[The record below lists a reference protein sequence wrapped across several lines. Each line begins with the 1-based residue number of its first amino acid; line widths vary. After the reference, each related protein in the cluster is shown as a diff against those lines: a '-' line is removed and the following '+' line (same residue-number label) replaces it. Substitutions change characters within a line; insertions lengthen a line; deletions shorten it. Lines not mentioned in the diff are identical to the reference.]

1 MIKEF
6 GCIGRK
12 LGHSFSKEIHN
23 ALADYKY
30 ELLELEPDELSGF
43 FGSKDFKGINVTVP
57 YKEAVIPYL
66 DTIDSSAKAIGAVNT
81 IVKDANGKLNG
92 YNTDFYGMEKLI
104 SHAKI
109 EIRGKKVVILGTG
122 GTAKTARAVSN
133 HLGAKEILT
142 VSRTP
147 RESEIS
153 YAELY
158 EKHADTEIIINTT
171 PVGMYPDSYK
181 SPIDIEAF
189 GALSGVIDAVY
200 NPLRTVLVRG
210 AMERG
215 IPAEGG
221 LYMLVAQAVRA
232 SEIFLGK
239 SYPEGVTDEVFN
251 KILKEKESI
260 VLIGMPGCGKTT
272 VGTLLADSL
281 NRVLI
286 DTDEMIVK
294 NSGMPITEIFEKYGE
309 AHFRCLES
317 EAVKEAAKIPSAI
330 IATGGGAILSK
341 ENVSALKGNG
351 RLYFIDRPLDSLI
364 PTGDRPT
371 ASDRAKIEQRYNER
385 YGIYTSVSDVRITE
399 VESATTVMNAIRRDY
414 L

>member
-23 ALADYKY
+23 ALADYEY
-30 ELLELEPDELSGF
+30 ELLELEPSELAKF
-43 FGSKDFKGINVTVP
+43 FESRNFRGINVTVP
-57 YKEAVIPYL
+57 YKEVIIPYL
-66 DTIDSSAKAIGAVNT
+66 DAIDTSAKIIGAVNT
-81 IVKDANGKLNG
+81 VIKDKDGKLNG

-104 SHAKI
+104 RHAKI
-109 EIRGKKVVILGTG
+109 EIGGKKVAILGTG
-122 GTAKTARAVSN
+122 GTAKTAKAVSK
-133 HLGAKEILT
+133 HLGANEVLT

-147 RESEIS
+147 KNDEIS
-153 YAELY
+153 YGELY
-158 EKHADTEIIINTT
+158 ENHTDTDIIINTT
-171 PVGMYPDSYK
+171 PVGMFPDSYK
-181 SPIDIEAF
+181 SPVDIEAF
-189 GALSGVIDAVY
+189 SGLSGVIDAVY
-200 NPLRTVLVRG
+200 NPLRTVLVR
-210 AMERG
+210 AACERD
-215 IPAEGG
+215 IAAEGG

-239 SYPEGVTDEVFN
+239 SYPDSATDKIFE

-272 VGTLLADSL
+272 VGTLLADAL
-281 NRVLI
+281 KRELI
-286 DTDEMIVK
+286 DTDDIIVK
-294 NSGMPITEIFEKYGE
+294 NAGMPISEIFEKYGE
-309 AHFRCLES
+309 AYFRELES

-351 RLYFIDRPLDSLI
+351 RLYFIDRPLEQLI
-364 PTGDRPT
+364 PTCDRPT
-371 ASDRAKIEQRYNER
+371 ASDRAKIKKRYEER
-385 YGIYTSVSDVRITE
+385 YGIYTDVADVKITE
-399 VESATTVMNAIRRDY
+399 VDSVESVMNSIRRYY

>member
-30 ELLELEPDELSGF
+30 ELLELEPDELAEF
-43 FGSKDFKGINVTVP
+43 FRSRDFRGINVTVP
-57 YKEAVIPYL
+57 YKEAVMPYL
-66 DTIDSSAKAIGAVNT
+66 DTIDASAKEIGAVNT
-81 IVKDANGKLNG
+81 IVKDANGRLNG
-92 YNTDFYGMEKLI
+92 YNTDFYGIEKLI

-109 EIRGKKVVILGTG
+109 EICGKKVVILGTG
-122 GTAKTARAVSN
+122 GTAKTARAVAR

-147 RESEIS
+147 NDNQIS
-153 YAELY
+153 YGELY
-158 EKHADTEIIINTT
+158 ERHADADVIINTT
-171 PVGMYPDSYK
+171 PVGMYPNPYDA
-181 SPIDIEAF
+181 PINIEAF
-189 GALSGVIDAVY
+189 KSLSGVVDAVY
-200 NPLRTVLVRG
+200 NPLRTILIRG

-239 SYPEGVTDEVFN
+239 SYPGSVTDEVFN

-272 VGTLLADSL
+272 VGTLLANSL
-281 NRVLI
+281 GRTLI

-341 ENVSALKGNG
+341 DNVSALKGNG

-364 PTGDRPT
+364 PTSDRPT

-385 YGIYTSVSDVRITE
+385 YGIYTAVSDVRITE
-399 VESATTVMNAIRRDY
+399 AESAEAVMNAIRRDY